1 MRKLILALLFCI
13 SAHSAFSQINLPEFH
28 YTPVTPSY
36 NNNQSYKS
44 SYPALESYSNP
55 LLKERIPL
63 PEFNYSRTNTV
74 LENGWY
80 DAEVTYYN
88 PRTETKSIYALDV
101 QIHNDRVVAISFG
114 EDGSIHTGDNNSGY
128 SYSGGDLTFYKNKS
142 GKIVSAD
149 TTVKIYTNAGST
161 YFNIKL

>member
-1 MRKLILALLFCI
+1 MRKLILALMLCI
-13 SAHSAFSQINLPEFH
+13 SSHSAFGQINLPEFH

-36 NNNQSYKS
+36 NNNQSYRS
-44 SYPALESYSNP
+44 SYPSLDSYSNP
-55 LLKERIPL
+55 LLKDKIGL

-88 PRTETKSIYALDV
+88 PRTETKSSYALDV
-101 QIHNDRVVAISFG
+101 KIHNDRVVAISFG
-114 EDGSIHTGDNNSGY
+114 NEGSIHTGDNNSGY
-128 SYSGGDLTFYKNKS
+128 SYSGGDLTFYQNKS

-149 TTVKIYTNAGST
+149 ATVKIYTNAGYT
-161 YFNIKL
+161 YFNIEL